1 MAYTPAMR
9 RLVAAAVIALV
20 LAALAPL
27 AAAQEVR
34 TGPDPGGSTPGTAAQ
49 PPKQRPRPPF
59 RHHPLPFVGCCVETA
74 YLPAQLPP
82 PAPPAIVN
90 VIPAQPS
97 LIYIPAP
104 KVEPAPEVQ
113 LPTGRWERHGN
124 GKEYPYIWVWVGVA
138 GSPPLSAG
146 LSR

>member
-1 MAYTPAMR
+1 MH
-9 RLVAAAVIALV
+9 RLVGVAVIALV
-20 LAALAPL
+20 VAGLAPV

-34 TGPDPGGSTPGTAAQ
+34 TGPDPGSPTPGAAQ
-49 PPKQRPRPPF
+49 PQTPRPRPPF
-59 RHHPLPFVGCCVETA
+59 RHRPFPFISCCVETA

-82 PAPPAIVN
+82 PAPPAIVD

-124 GKEYPYIWVWVGVA
+124 GKEYPYIWVWVGIA

>member
-1 MAYTPAMR
+1 VAYTPAMR

-20 LAALAPL
+20 VAALALP
-27 AAAQEVR
+27 AGAQEVR
-34 TGPDPGGSTPGTAAQ
+34 ISPDPGSPTPGAAQ
-49 PPKQRPRPPF
+49 PPTHRPRPPF
-59 RHHPLPFVGCCVETA
+59 RHRPVLFVPCCVEAT
-74 YLPAQLPP
+74 YLPAHLPP

-124 GKEYPYIWVWVGVA
+124 GKEYPYTWVWVGIT

>member
-1 MAYTPAMR
+1 LAYTPAMR

-20 LAALAPL
+20 VAALAPL
-27 AAAQEVR
+27 AAAQEIR
-34 TGPDPGGSTPGTAAQ
+34 IGPDPGGPTPDAAQ
-49 PPKQRPRPPF
+49 PPTQRPRPPF
-59 RHHPLPFVGCCVETA
+59 RHRPIPFVTCCAETA

-104 KVEPAPEVQ
+104 KFEAAPEVQ
-113 LPTGRWERHGN
+113 LPSGRWERHGN
-124 GKEYPYIWVWVGVA
+124 GKEYPYTWVWVGIA

>member
-1 MAYTPAMR
+1 MAYTPDMR
-9 RLVAAAVIALV
+9 RSVAAAVIALV
-20 LAALAPL
+20 VPALAPL
-27 AAAQEVR
+27 VAAQEIR
-34 TGPDPGGSTPGTAAQ
+34 IGPDPGGPTPDAAQ
-49 PPKQRPRPPF
+49 PPRQRPRPPF
-59 RHHPLPFVGCCVETA
+59 RHRPVPFIPCCVETA

-82 PAPPAIVN
+82 PAPPAIVD

-124 GKEYPYIWVWVGVA
+124 GKEYPYTWVWVGIA

>member
-1 MAYTPAMR
+1 MR

-20 LAALAPL
+20 VATLAPL

-34 TGPDPGGSTPGTAAQ
+34 TSPDPDGSTPGTAP

-59 RHHPLPFVGCCVETA
+59 RHHPFPFVGCCVETA